1 MTPSAPETRRGSL
14 FVIFLTVFIDLLGF
28 GMVLPLLPIY
38 AEEFGLKDQG
48 LMIGLLMSCFS
59 IMQFLFAPVWGRV
72 SDRIGR
78 RPVLMVGLLG
88 SAVFYTLFGVATL
101 WKSLP
106 MLFVTRIGA
115 GIAGAT
121 ISTAQAYIAD
131 STSLKGR
138 TKGMAIIG
146 AAFGLGFT
154 FGPLLG
160 AAALISTQSIGTSP
174 WPGYVAGALSAV
186 ALGLAFFMLPESLP
200 RESLAGG
207 TASGPKPST
216 ASHESS
222 RFRFTAWQDAFATPS
237 VGALLITSFIS
248 VVAFGG
254 FESTLS
260 LLLKNEKYG
269 FGFDL
274 KKVLLVFA
282 FIGFVLSLV
291 QGGIVR
297 RISGRVSE
305 HRMALSG
312 GVLTIV
318 GFGLLMYAAS
328 RVSIPWLFL
337 AAAVEVSG
345 FALVTPSLQSLIS
358 RRSDPA
364 KQGSILGV
372 SQSVSAL
379 ARIAAPMIAL
389 PLRTTSSTLPYSVSI
404 VLMFLGMLLLH
415 VANRRGHDFVEP
427 TSDNG

>member
-1 MTPSAPETRRGSL
+1 
-14 FVIFLTVFIDLLGF
+14 
-28 GMVLPLLPIY
+28 
-38 AEEFGLKDQG
+38 
-48 LMIGLLMSCFS
+48 MIGLLMSSFS
-59 IMQFLFAPVWGRV
+59 IMQFLFAPVWGRL
-72 SDRIGR
+72 SDRVGR

-88 SAVFYTLFGVATL
+88 STVFYTLFGVATL
-101 WKSLP
+101 WRSLP
-106 MLFVTRIGA
+106 LLFATRIGA

-131 STSLKGR
+131 STSLAGR

-160 AAALISTQSIGTSP
+160 AAALLSSQSVGTSP
-174 WPGYVAGALSAV
+174 WPGYVAGGLSAI
-186 ALGLAFFMLPESLP
+186 ALGLAVFMLPESLAVK
-200 RESLAGG
+200 SLDSKTRSGDAGEPHATPEPTEKG
-207 TASGPKPST
+207 G
-216 ASHESS
+216 SHERS
-222 RFRFTAWQDAFATPS
+222 RFRFSAWQDAFATPS
-237 VGALLITSFIS
+237 VGALLMASFIS

-260 LLLKNEKYG
+260 LLLKNENYG

-274 KKVLLVFA
+274 KRVLLVFA

-312 GVLTIV
+312 GLLTIV
-318 GFGLLMYAAS
+318 GFGLLMFAAH
-328 RVSIPWLFL
+328 RVSVPWLFV

-379 ARIAAPMIAL
+379 ARIAAPLIAL
-389 PLRTTSSTLPYSVSI
+389 PLRTASSTLPYSVSI
-404 VLMFLGMLLLH
+404 VLMGVGMLLLH
-415 VANRRGHDFVEP
+415 VANRRGGDFTASSSETP
-427 TSDNG
+427 